1 MARPSWHRQ
10 AGLEA
15 DVNAVRPDLDHEV
28 RFDMMLGIALAMPGH
43 HIPSIMSLGGLS
55 ARRTSSSAH
64 HLSTSYKCAKAGQAS
79 RSSRAALCCASWT
92 GTRPQV
98 SAVSPTTEP
107 GHAVPCWLGIA
118 ALIVRSAGSRHFVSQ
133 NVTTI
138 YVYLRPVED
147 VKSASR
153 GQMYHEDRQLR
164 LGCRVY
170 G

>member
-15 DVNAVRPDLDHEV
+15 AVKAVRPDLDHEV
-28 RFDMMLGIALAMPGH
+28 RVDLMLGIAPGMPGH
-43 HIPSIMSLGGLS
+43 HIPPMLSLGGLA

-64 HLSTSYKCAKAGQAS
+64 RVSTSYKCAKAGQAS
-79 RSSRAALCCASWT
+79 RSSRAALCCAGWM

-118 ALIVRSAGSRHFVSQ
+118 ALIVPIGGIVDFRLTKRYNLRRFVPLSLAPTQ
-133 NVTTI
+133 GVACTRRDGKRMPWI
-138 YVYLRPVED
+138 QP
-147 VKSASR
+147 
-153 GQMYHEDRQLR
+153 
-164 LGCRVY
+164 
-170 G
+170 